1 MLIFLPDI
9 SNYLERSSH
18 VEERTQ
24 KENQQLLKEA
34 QREIQERD
42 EKLDDLRMEYESK
55 LKVHRLP

>member
-1 MLIFLPDI
+1 MYF
-9 SNYLERSSH
+9 SKNLERSSH
-18 VEERTQ
+18 VEERSQ

-55 LKVHRLP
+55 LKVHGLP

>member
-9 SNYLERSSH
+9 SKYLERSSH

-55 LKVHRLP
+55 LKVHGLP